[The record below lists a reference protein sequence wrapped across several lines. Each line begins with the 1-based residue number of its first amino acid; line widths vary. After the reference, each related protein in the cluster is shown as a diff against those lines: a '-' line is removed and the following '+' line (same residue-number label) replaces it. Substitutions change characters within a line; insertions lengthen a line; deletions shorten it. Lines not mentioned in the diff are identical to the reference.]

1 MKGKYIERFF
11 TGCDADV
18 ERTMPGRPK
27 EIEDEEERAYEEFFN
42 CLTEKQK
49 QKYVQFSF
57 QEGGRA
63 AFESEVMYR
72 RGFRSGARLMLE
84 ILLEDE

>member
-1 MKGKYIERFF
+1 MKGEYIKKFF
-11 TGCDADV
+11 MGDDADA
-18 ERTMPGRPK
+18 EKTMPNRPK

-42 CLTEKQK
+42 ALSEKQK

-63 AFESEVMYR
+63 AFESEIMYR

-84 ILLEDE
+84 ILLEEE

>member
-1 MKGKYIERFF
+1 MKGKYIEKIF
-11 TGCDADV
+11 TGDDADV
-18 ERTMPGRPK
+18 ERTMPNRPK
-27 EIEDEEERAYEEFFN
+27 QIEDEEEKAYEEFFN

-72 RGFRSGARLMLE
+72 RGFRLGARLMLE
-84 ILLEDE
+84 ILLEEE

>member
-1 MKGKYIERFF
+1 MKGKYIEKIF
-11 TGCDADV
+11 TGNDADV
-18 ERTMPGRPK
+18 ERTMPNRPK
-27 EIEDEEERAYEEFFN
+27 EIEDEEEKAYEEFFG

-72 RGFRSGARLMLE
+72 RGFRLGARLMLE
-84 ILLEDE
+84 ILLEEE

>member
-1 MKGKYIERFF
+1 MKGKYIEKIF
-11 TGCDADV
+11 TGDDADA
-18 ERTMPGRPK
+18 ERTMPNRAK
-27 EIEDEEERAYEEFFN
+27 EIEDEEERAYEEFFG

>member
-1 MKGKYIERFF
+1 MQGKWIEKIFM
-11 TGCDADV
+11 GDDADV
-18 ERTMPGRPK
+18 ERTMPNRPK
-27 EIEDEEERAYEEFFN
+27 EIEEEEEKAYEEFFK

-57 QEGGRA
+57 EEGGRA

-72 RGFRSGARLMLE
+72 RGFRLGAKLMLE

>member
-1 MKGKYIERFF
+1 MQGKWIEKIFM
-11 TGCDADV
+11 GDDADV
-18 ERTMPGRPK
+18 ERTMPNRPK
-27 EIEDEEERAYEEFFN
+27 EIEEEEEKSYEEFFN

-57 QEGGRA
+57 EEGGRA

-72 RGFRSGARLMLE
+72 RGFRLGAKLMLE

>member
-1 MKGKYIERFF
+1 
-11 TGCDADV
+11 
-18 ERTMPGRPK
+18 MPNRPK
-27 EIEDEEERAYEEFFN
+27 EIEDEEESAYEEFFG

>member
-11 TGCDADV
+11 MGDDADV
-18 ERTMPGRPK
+18 DRTMPDRPK
-27 EIEDEEERAYEEFFN
+27 EIEDEEERAYEEFLN
-42 CLTEKQK
+42 SLTEKQK

-63 AFESEVMYR
+63 AFESEIMYR

-84 ILLEDE
+84 ILLEEE

>member
-11 TGCDADV
+11 TGCEADV
-18 ERTMPGRPK
+18 DRTMPNRPK

-42 CLTEKQK
+42 ALSEKQK

-63 AFESEVMYR
+63 AFESEIMYR

-84 ILLEDE
+84 ILLEEE